1 MEYILARTRK
11 KTSENFRNKFLCPN
25 IKIRKKKK
33 NRRTTCKNFFNL
45 NRYPSEFPSSFYSSI
60 LEFDQEF
67 RCSPLPFFLPP
78 PHIRSHIITPTKKSV
93 REEDVGISPGYG
105 FSSAHPHSPPSGETE
120 RRWHNSIRKFKAFPS
135 FLGGGEGSVSMHK
148 LKPIRLSLIYSWPSL
163 VDRIYTRN
171 IPFRSPFG

>member
-1 MEYILARTRK
+1 MQ
-11 KTSENFRNKFLCPN
+11 KFLQFKSISKRIPF
-25 IKIRKKKK
+25 IFLFFHSRIRS
-33 NRRTTCKNFFNL
+33 RISL
-45 NRYPSEFPSSFYSSI
+45 LPSSVFPSSSTHTFSHNYSN
-60 LEFDQEF
+60 E
-67 RCSPLPFFLPP
+67 
-78 PHIRSHIITPTKKSV
+78 KKAYPI

-105 FSSAHPHSPPSGETE
+105 FSPAHPHSPPSGETE

-171 IPFRSPFG
+171 IPFRSPFGWMCHRAWLWVVASGRRAFPSM

>member
-1 MEYILARTRK
+1 MQ
-11 KTSENFRNKFLCPN
+11 KFLQFKSISKRIPF
-25 IKIRKKKK
+25 IFLFFYSRIRS
-33 NRRTTCKNFFNL
+33 RISL
-45 NRYPSEFPSSFYSSI
+45 LPSSVFPSPSTHTFSHNYSN
-60 LEFDQEF
+60 E
-67 RCSPLPFFLPP
+67 
-78 PHIRSHIITPTKKSV
+78 KKAYPI

-105 FSSAHPHSPPSGETE
+105 FSSAHLHSPPSGETE